1 VVDAAQPLV
10 AQQEVVRRI
19 IKPHLE
25 GALRTEPNPW
35 RKVLSEEGLSGRY
48 MDGLSGIGGG
58 A

>member
-1 VVDAAQPLV
+1 
-10 AQQEVVRRI
+10 VVRRI